1 MCTAL
6 EVSVA
11 LVQPTYAINVG
22 YAARVMKNFGHRRLI
37 LVDAKFDRREA
48 MKFAS
53 HASDLLEKAKE
64 CTFDDLIKNE
74 DYIVGTTAIG
84 ASRQTNLTR
93 QAVPPWEITDA
104 VSGRNICLVF
114 GRDTTG
120 LTNAEISKCDL
131 LVMIQANRKYPTL
144 NISHAIAIIL
154 YEISKSTLKQR
165 TSASRKNID
174 RITRGFTEL
183 ALIAGV
189 QQHKARLTEEAL
201 QRVLR
206 RARPTEKEAS
216 LLIGLPRKVK
226 LAFEKPEIVRLE
238 KLKASSKEARRE

>member
-1 MCTAL
+1 M

-22 YAARVMKNFGHRRLI
+22 YAARIMKNFGHKRLI
-37 LVDAKFDRREA
+37 LVDAKFDRNEA

-53 HASDLLEKAKE
+53 HASDLLEKAEE
-64 CTFDDLIKNE
+64 CRFDDLIKNE

-93 QAVPPWEITDA
+93 QAVPSWEIANA

-120 LTNAEISKCDL
+120 LTNEEISKCDL

-154 YEISKSTLKQR
+154 YEISKSTFKQR
-165 TSASRKNID
+165 TSASRENID
-174 RITRGFTEL
+174 RITRGFAEL

-189 QQHKARLTEEAL
+189 QQQKARLTEEAL